1 MHFHQTHQPD
11 IMNCAVKLLSSLVVL
26 VLFYAPPVQGE
37 VSAEQGKEIY
47 QGNCSSCH
55 QLGGKLVGPNL
66 YGVEKRWEGR
76 EELLVQFIQNSQNVI
91 NGGDEYAQNL
101 YNEYNQMVMPPMNLN
116 EEEVQSVLAYISQ
129 EEQAE
134 QAAAAPAAGGN
145 ASQAG
150 GSAASGIT
158 FLGLSYDTTLLTLGV
173 LALVLLV
180 ILLVLVKVQS
190 SLNKLIWQKEHPGE
204 AKAPSKSVL
213 PSPGRLAELNQ
224 QLAYFIT
231 YRINPV
237 FGVLGVIGAVVT
249 LVAFAA
255 YDKAQEVGSQQGYA
269 PEQPIK
275 FSHQIHA
282 GQYQI
287 GCQYCHTG
295 VMKAKSANI
304 PSTGVCMN
312 CHNYIN
318 KGAEYGEEEIAK
330 IYESNGYK
338 PEDKNYNGS
347 ATWQGETEKPIEWVR
362 IHNLPDH
369 VYFNH
374 AQHVNAGQLEC
385 TSCHGNMA
393 GMKVARQVSSLEMGW
408 CINCHRE
415 SEVNMEN
422 GFYQETYQFLE
433 NHEKYTVAE
442 MGGLECSKC
451 HY

>member
-1 MHFHQTHQPD
+1 M
-11 IMNCAVKLLSSLVVL
+11 MRAVKFLTSLAMMAF
-26 VLFYAPPVQGE
+26 LFSVPLYAE
-37 VSAEQGKEIY
+37 VSAEQGQEIF

-55 QLGGKLVGPNL
+55 KLGGKLVGPNL
-66 YGVEKRWEGR
+66 YGVEQRWEGR
-76 EELLVQFIQNSQNVI
+76 EELLIQFIQNSQNVI
-91 NGGDEYAQNL
+91 NSGDEYSQNL

-116 EEEVQSVLAYISQ
+116 EEEVKSVLAYIGQ

-134 QAAAAPAAGGN
+134 QQAEAAPAAQGG
-145 ASQAG
+145 AAA
-150 GSAASGIT
+150 GSAAAGVT
-158 FLGLSYDTTLLTLGV
+158 FLGLSYDATLLALGI
-173 LALVLLV
+173 LALVLLI
-180 ILLVLVKVQS
+180 ILLVLVRVQS
-190 SLNKLIWQKEHPGE
+190 SLNQLIWQKEHPDE
-204 AKAPSKSVL
+204 SKESSKSLL
-213 PSPGRLAELNQ
+213 PSPARLAELNQ

-231 YRINPV
+231 YRINHT

-249 LVAFAA
+249 LLAFAA

-287 GCQYCHTG
+287 DCQYCHTG

-304 PSTGVCMN
+304 PSTNICMN

-318 KGAEYGEEEIAK
+318 KGAEYGTEEIAK
-330 IYESNGYK
+330 IYESNGYD
-338 PEDKNYNGS
+338 PEAKNYDGS
-347 ATWQGETEKPIEWVR
+347 ATWQGETEEPIEWVR

-393 GMKVARQVSSLEMGW
+393 GMKVAKQVSSLEMGW

-422 GFYQETYQFLE
+422 GFYKETYQFLE